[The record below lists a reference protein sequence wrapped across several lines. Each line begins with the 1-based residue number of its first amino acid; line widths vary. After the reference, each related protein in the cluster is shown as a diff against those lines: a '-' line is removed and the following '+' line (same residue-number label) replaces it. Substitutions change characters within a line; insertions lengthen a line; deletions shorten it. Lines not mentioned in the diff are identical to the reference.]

1 MNPAAIGKRIG
12 RIFSGRGFFS
22 GKSNKPSTYAERF
35 DLTDHGVILPD
46 LADFPEC
53 RQIQQVP
60 SLRNADAVT
69 APMAAA
75 LNGCDVAGFEA
86 SLKSLQAQLIGL
98 DAFNAAETTI
108 LQTQMKN
115 IRSMGVSYIQHKAQR
130 ETTKRDDL
138 PKSAAYESL
147 VEDGVFASQVDT
159 SRIRAHLESS
169 INELVAQEPPE
180 LCDPSQGYDRSRMI
194 FPADDAVLF
203 EELHKAF
210 APGSL
215 LSAASKYHRVPDLD
229 FKHACLHIC
238 APTDTHY
245 TQTLQDCQTTSRLV
259 GLHFDPKPVM
269 KVILYLNDVTPDT
282 GPFCFFPKSHRWRFS
297 ELEMVVAKG
306 NSTGNY
312 LNTPEHRR
320 VALSFP
326 QILRK
331 NAILGRMVP
340 DGSPLSAKLLQAEK
354 EYTSDFA
361 NCMLFDAGHGF
372 HRGGICKT
380 GLRINLQIALK

>member
-1 MNPAAIGKRIG
+1 MNPATIGKRID
-12 RIFSGRGFFS
+12 RLFSLKGFFS
-22 GKSNKPSTYAERF
+22 GKPSQPSPYAERF
-35 DLTDHGVILPD
+35 DLTDHGIVLPD

-53 RQIQQVP
+53 REIKQVP
-60 SLRNADAVT
+60 SLPQEDALT
-69 APMAAA
+69 APLAAA
-75 LNGCDVAGFEA
+75 LNNCDVKAFES
-86 SLKSLQAQLIGL
+86 SLVALQSALIGL
-98 DAFNAAETTI
+98 DAFNANEMTI
-108 LQTQMKN
+108 LQAQIKN
-115 IRSMGVSYIQHKAQR
+115 IRGMGVSYIKHKAQR
-130 ETTKRDDL
+130 QATTRDDL
-138 PKSAAYESL
+138 PTTPAYQSL
-147 VEDGVFASQVDT
+147 VADGVYASQVNT
-159 SRIRAHLESS
+159 SEIQAHLQAS
-169 INELVAQEPPE
+169 IDELIAQQPPE

-194 FPADDAVLF
+194 FPEEDAVLF

-210 APGSL
+210 RPGGL
-215 LSAASKYHRVPDLD
+215 LPAATKYHRVPDLD

-259 GLHFDPKPVM
+259 GLHYDPKPVM
-269 KVILYLNDVTPDT
+269 KIILYLNDVTPDA
-282 GPFCFFPKSHRWRFS
+282 GPFSFLPTSHRWRFS
-297 ELEMVVAKG
+297 ELEMVIAKG

-340 DGSPLSAKLLQAEK
+340 DGSALSEKLLQAEK
-354 EYTSDFA
+354 HYTSDFA

-372 HRGGICKT
+372 HRGGICKS
-380 GLRINLQIALK
+380 GLRVNLQIALK